1 MINYQVFLNFL
12 SLIFVKTKRIRM
24 NPLDKIQQEI
34 SPLREKLIQHK
45 MYAKIKTVEDFQRF
59 MEQHIFAVWDF
70 MSLLK
75 SLQRGLT
82 SVEVPWSPV
91 GSPTTRRFINEI
103 VLGEESDMD
112 DNGKVASHFELYLE
126 AMEQIGA
133 KTTEIKKLI
142 AFVEEGHTVT
152 SALTFVNIQ
161 EETKEFVRFTF
172 SMIETEELHKIA
184 SIFTFGREDLIPDM
198 FIEILREMKENGQED
213 ISKLL
218 YYLERH
224 IEIDGGDHGPISLKM
239 IDELCK
245 NDAKKWAE
253 VLESAQL
260 ALHYRIRLWDGVQ
273 KQLA

>member
-1 MINYQVFLNFL
+1 
-12 SLIFVKTKRIRM
+12 
-24 NPLDKIQQEI
+24 
-34 SPLREKLIQHK
+34 
-45 MYAKIKTVEDFQRF
+45 
-59 MEQHIFAVWDF
+59 
-70 MSLLK
+70 
-75 SLQRGLT
+75 
-82 SVEVPWSPV
+82 
-91 GSPTTRRFINEI
+91 
-103 VLGEESDMD
+103 MD
-112 DNGKVASHFELYLE
+112 DNVKVASHFELYLE

-142 AFVEEGHTVT
+142 GFVEEGYSVA
-152 SALTFVNIQ
+152 SALTLVNIQ

-198 FIEILREMKENGQED
+198 FIEILREMKEKGQKD

-245 NDAKKWAE
+245 NDIKKWDE
-253 VLESAQL
+253 VLESAKL
-260 ALHYRIRLWDGVQ
+260 ALQYRVRLWDGVK
-273 KQLA
+273 KQLN

>member
-12 SLIFVKTKRIRM
+12 SLIFVKKKRIRM

-112 DNGKVASHFELYLE
+112 ENGKVASHFELYLE

-133 KTTEIKKLI
+133 KTSEIKKLI

-253 VLESAQL
+253 VLESAKL

>member
-1 MINYQVFLNFL
+1 
-12 SLIFVKTKRIRM
+12 M

-34 SPLREKLIQHK
+34 SPFREKLIQHK

-82 SVEVPWSPV
+82 SVDVPWSPV

-112 DNGKVASHFELYLE
+112 DKGKVASHFELYLE

-142 AFVEEGHTVT
+142 SFVEEGYAVP
-152 SALTFVNIQ
+152 SALAFVNIQ

-172 SMIETEELHKIA
+172 SMIETEDLHKIA

-198 FIEILREMKENGQED
+198 FIEILREMKEKGQED

-245 NDAKKWAE
+245 NDIKKWDE
-253 VLESAQL
+253 VLESAKL
-260 ALHYRIRLWDGVQ
+260 ALHYRVRLWDGVQ
-273 KQLA
+273 KQLN

>member
-1 MINYQVFLNFL
+1 
-12 SLIFVKTKRIRM
+12 M

-112 DNGKVASHFELYLE
+112 DNGKVASHFELYLD

-133 KTTEIKKLI
+133 KTIEIKKLI
-142 AFVEEGHTVT
+142 GLIEEGHTIT
-152 SALTFVNIQ
+152 SALNSVAIQ

-172 SMIETEELHKIA
+172 SMIETGELHKIA

-245 NDAKKWAE
+245 NDEKKWGE
-253 VLESAQL
+253 VLESAKS
-260 ALHYRIRLWDGVQ
+260 ALEYRIRLWDGVQ
-273 KQLA
+273 KELNVKQFSIA

>member
-1 MINYQVFLNFL
+1 
-12 SLIFVKTKRIRM
+12 M
-24 NPLDKIQQEI
+24 NTLDKIQQEI
-34 SPLREKLIQHK
+34 SPLREKLVQHK

-82 SVEVPWSPV
+82 SVDVPWSPV

-112 DNGKVASHFELYLE
+112 DKGKVASHFELYLE

-142 AFVEEGHTVT
+142 SFVEEGYAVP
-152 SALTFVNIQ
+152 SALAFVNIQ

-198 FIEILREMKENGQED
+198 FIEILREMKEKGQED

-245 NDAKKWAE
+245 NDIKKWDE
-253 VLESAQL
+253 VLESAKL
-260 ALHYRIRLWDGVQ
+260 ALHYRVRLWDGVQ
-273 KQLA
+273 KQLN